1 MKRFLHAIPVVLA
14 AIVSVAAAEPRC
26 VEPVLSGRDALLFAS
41 IPVPGVLDAEL
52 RERAISGLA
61 NRILVSARIEA
72 AGGGWHGAESVMT
85 LQALYDVWDEQYLIR
100 RTDMRGSTKR
110 LLREQAAYMDSLT
123 RIDNIPIAGLATLD
137 PQKKYVIRVT
147 VSVNPPSK
155 ELVERAREYLSDPE
169 GAKRLSTPRT
179 VFGSFA
185 MTFIPSAINEA
196 GKVYQFYTAPF
207 SPSQILIERPS
218 GAMEGPGR

>member
-1 MKRFLHAIPVVLA
+1 MKRLLHAIPVILA
-14 AIVSVAAAEPRC
+14 AVASIAAAEPRR
-26 VEPVLSGRDALLFAS
+26 VEPVLSGQNGLLFVS
-41 IPVPGVLDAEL
+41 IPIPGVLDAEL

-100 RTDMRGSTKR
+100 RTDMRGSTRR
-110 LLREQAAYMDSLT
+110 LLKEQTAYIDSLT

-137 PQKKYVIRVT
+137 PLKKYIIRVT

-155 ELVERAREYLSDPE
+155 ELVERAKEYLSDPE

-207 SPSQILIERPS
+207 SPAQIAPERPP
-218 GAMEGPGR
+218 GLEGPFR